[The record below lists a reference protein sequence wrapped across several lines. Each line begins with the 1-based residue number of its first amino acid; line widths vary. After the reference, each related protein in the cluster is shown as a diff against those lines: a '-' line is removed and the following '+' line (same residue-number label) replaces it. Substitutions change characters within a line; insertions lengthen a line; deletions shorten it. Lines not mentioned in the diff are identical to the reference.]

1 MTDPLVDSIRAAHMR
16 NERRRQK
23 TLALLIGAMLVYLIG
38 RWEATA
44 EPMDAEELGVGLHA
58 KKNTVKF
65 TDLKDYAAGQDAAPF
80 VKALLPSC
88 LVEQAKYKI
97 PASIK
102 LAQAILESNEGKS
115 KLARTTNNLY
125 GIKSFNKSE
134 RRSRHHDDVPTD
146 YFKVFD
152 TRWHSVRAHSHLLV
166 KSARYAP
173 LFADDFDADAFEKY
187 RDLPGRNG
195 KQVGTDPNFGKKLKA
210 LKANWHTPHLR
221 FAYGLDVVG
230 YATDNAYAATLI
242 RVIKEHDL
250 TRFDHIKVTDIP

>member
-44 EPMDAEELGVGLHA
+44 EPLDADKLGISLHA

-65 TDLKDYAAGQDAAPF
+65 TDLKQYADAHAQDAAPF
-80 VKALLPSC
+80 VRALLPSC
-88 LVEQAKYKI
+88 LVEQAKFGI

-115 KLARTTNNLY
+115 KLARRTNNLY

-134 RRSRHHDDVPTD
+134 RRSRHHDDVPPSIED
-146 YFKVFD
+146 LEVVSCRIIMVAAAAF
-152 TRWHSVRAHSHLLV
+152 RLV
-166 KSARYAP
+166 ER
-173 LFADDFDADAFEKY
+173 LDA
-187 RDLPGRNG
+187 
-195 KQVGTDPNFGKKLKA
+195 V
-210 LKANWHTPHLR
+210 
-221 FAYGLDVVG
+221 
-230 YATDNAYAATLI
+230 
-242 RVIKEHDL
+242 
-250 TRFDHIKVTDIP
+250 